1 MNNIVKNVKEI
12 TRWVDAILPPVE
24 ILKQCRKISENDKKL
39 SRIIIDKSEKGI
51 PIEAYSFAQGDKNIL
66 FYGFPDP
73 GEAVGGTG
81 VLALILALLNGN
93 SFLNSLTNS
102 LNLKWNFI
110 PCLNF
115 DDQPKKGCE
124 IVKVMRDPAIR
135 EVDWCL
141 NNPRPETKALIQH
154 AEKNKPV
161 FTFPLHDEFHSGE
174 SIPVYFPV
182 SRLLPIKVCDA
193 VRKGVTAFGFSI
205 NDSYNHPIMGQGFF
219 EMKEAAPDYC
229 NSTFSLLSSYS
240 LVFACEISCIDQTT
254 PADMV
259 AAQLAAGLTVLNY
272 VLKSLP

>member
-1 MNNIVKNVKEI
+1 MNGIIKNVKET
-12 TRWVDAILPPVE
+12 TRWVRTILPPVE
-24 ILKQCRKISENDKKL
+24 ILNQCRKISEKDKRL
-39 SRIIIDKSEKGI
+39 SQIIIGKSKKGT
-51 PIEAYSFAQGDKNIL
+51 PIEAYSFGQGDKNIL

-81 VLALILALLNGN
+81 ILALVLALLNGN

-115 DDQPKKGCE
+115 DDQPEKGCE
-124 IVKVMRDPAIR
+124 FVTVMRDPAIR

-182 SRLLPIKVCDA
+182 SR
-193 VRKGVTAFGFSI
+193 
-205 NDSYNHPIMGQGFF
+205 
-219 EMKEAAPDYC
+219 
-229 NSTFSLLSSYS
+229 
-240 LVFACEISCIDQTT
+240 
-254 PADMV
+254 
-259 AAQLAAGLTVLNY
+259 
-272 VLKSLP
+272 